1 MQALTMMPCGS
12 SGRRRFSPARPQ
24 AARVAG
30 LGPAL
35 VAVVAAGMAVPVAAE
50 DGPQP
55 PAASAGPRP
64 GGPAVPL
71 DFVGNKDERV
81 LSITTFRTGL
91 AGGGSTEDV
100 VVYGDGRM
108 QLHLPAWG
116 AADKPT
122 AEEERRGC
130 LVRGGR
136 LLFSPTLTFSLTA
149 EDSRRLLG
157 AIERSGILSLEQK
170 DLDKMVRPADAGGAR
185 VTLSTTRG
193 RLDLHGSPGVRGTEA
208 IFRSAFAV
216 VPRIVDEASQR
227 RLLSLVVEGPWHEI
241 GKPCKNAAEQA
252 SYDATES
259 LRTYGNES
267 IVPELMRQC
276 RTLADARA
284 VAEVF
289 RIISSFGDRGLGLEP
304 IGREMLERV
313 KARPTGGFD
322 DDVDKAR
329 YGNALAW
336 GAWYG
341 GEEFLA
347 ALLPLY
353 RIPLSDLEKNHG
365 VGNGGHSDFVG
376 GWLERM
382 SERGIGRDKLR
393 GTVVALI
400 GEEFKG
406 DRLRIARA
414 LDILASCGDAAT
426 VRELIQKAHAILP
439 AEADLPL
446 TNDPVS
452 GINGN
457 VPISYERLFRTLRIP
472 ETHGWIA
479 ARLQAEPRLS
489 PLQAWNLA
497 VSAPQADTPAARRL
511 WLSLVESA
519 GEPAAVAGYLRGH
532 ALLRMWRLRDREI
545 LPAIL
550 PGMVE
555 AIRAEVLRPWHID
568 DPPQASWEGED
579 LLLQELQAVPEW
591 NENMRT
597 TMTLIGRRRAKPEA
611 P

>member
-1 MQALTMMPCGS
+1 
-12 SGRRRFSPARPQ
+12 
-24 AARVAG
+24 
-30 LGPAL
+30 
-35 VAVVAAGMAVPVAAE
+35 
-50 DGPQP
+50 
-55 PAASAGPRP
+55 
-64 GGPAVPL
+64 
-71 DFVGNKDERV
+71 
-81 LSITTFRTGL
+81 
-91 AGGGSTEDV
+91 
-100 VVYGDGRM
+100 
-108 QLHLPAWG
+108 
-116 AADKPT
+116 
-122 AEEERRGC
+122 
-130 LVRGGR
+130 
-136 LLFSPTLTFSLTA
+136 
-149 EDSRRLLG
+149 
-157 AIERSGILSLEQK
+157 
-170 DLDKMVRPADAGGAR
+170 
-185 VTLSTTRG
+185 
-193 RLDLHGSPGVRGTEA
+193 
-208 IFRSAFAV
+208 
-216 VPRIVDEASQR
+216 VDEASQQQ
-227 RLLSLVVEGPWHEI
+227 LLSLVVEGPWHEI
-241 GKPCKNAAEQA
+241 GKPFKNAAEQA
-252 SYDATES
+252 SYDAAES

-267 IVPELMRQC
+267 IVPELTRQY

-284 VAEVF
+284 LAEVF
-289 RIISSFGDRGLGLEP
+289 RIISSFGDRGVGLEP

-322 DDVDKAR
+322 DDVAKAR
-329 YGNALAW
+329 YRNALAW

-341 GEEFLA
+341 GKEFLA
-347 ALLPLY
+347 VLLPLY

-365 VGNGGHSDFVG
+365 IGNGGHSDFVG

-446 TNDPVS
+446 KNDPVS
-452 GINGN
+452 GVNGN

-479 ARLQAEPRLS
+479 ARLQAEPRLT

-568 DPPQASWEGED
+568 APPQASWEGEN

-597 TMTLIGRRRAKPEA
+597 MMTLIGRRRAKPEA